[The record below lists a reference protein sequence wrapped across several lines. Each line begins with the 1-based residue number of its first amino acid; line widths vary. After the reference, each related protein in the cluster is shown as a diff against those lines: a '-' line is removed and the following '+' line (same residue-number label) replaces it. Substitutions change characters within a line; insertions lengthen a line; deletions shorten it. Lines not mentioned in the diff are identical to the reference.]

1 MTVLKMTIADLE
13 KRGAELKENFS
24 RGAITEDEFRAGMN
38 ALRFQDSQNRW
49 WMLGAQSNKW
59 YQFDGKRWLPGTPP
73 EVPVSLPL
81 AQPVPAAA
89 LAPTPAY
96 VPQYPTPVPP
106 IPQTD
111 NTPLASDAPTQ
122 YAPEPA
128 TQPLRDD
135 MSRFEPPETPESVT
149 QVVRR
154 RRSRR
159 APLPLWLYT
168 SLGAIF
174 LLIFL
179 AAVLFAVDTFVAG
192 KPITAFLGRT
202 FGTTSNAPLP
212 PPTGLPANV
221 IAMINAGDQALAQG
235 QIDTSIAQYQKAA
248 QAVPGSAIPMTRLAR
263 VYSYRGQLQDAQ
275 SRARAAAKIAPQDA
289 ETLAQLCRAL
299 TWDSQIDEG
308 VKACEA
314 AIKLDSKNVNAHAF
328 LAEAYLHRGRLADAK
343 AQALLALQL
352 GPQYAESHRAQA
364 WVLTLSGQKDQAL
377 AEWNQT
383 TLLEPTLFFRY
394 YEAADVTRVFY
405 NDAAGAIPNYLR
417 SLVLNNSYLP
427 AIINLGIA
435 YLAVNQ
441 PQNAIPQLR
450 RATTLAPNNAEV
462 IANLGLAYE
471 KSNQC
476 SQAIPYFEQA
486 LKIDA
491 NNSIAQRGL
500 NECKTGSP
508 PAPAPA
514 QPAPTVPL
522 LAPTAIPSTQ

>member
-1 MTVLKMTIADLE
+1 MTILKMTIADLE
-13 KRGAELKENFS
+13 KRGSALKKDFS
-24 RGAITEDEFRAGMN
+24 QGAINEDEFRAGMN

-59 YQFDGKRWLPGTPP
+59 YVFDGARWLPGTPP
-73 EVPVSLPL
+73 EIPVTLPL
-81 AQPVPAAA
+81 AQPQPAAA
-89 LAPTPAY
+89 PAPTPAY
-96 VPQYPTPVPP
+96 VPQYPTPAPP

-111 NTPLASDAPTQ
+111 DAPTQ
-122 YAPEPA
+122 DSAQPI
-128 TQPLRDD
+128 TQPARED
-135 MSRFEPPETPESVT
+135 MSRFAPPETPESVT

-154 RRSRR
+154 RRTRR
-159 APLPLWLYT
+159 ATLPVWFYAG
-168 SLGAIF
+168 LGAIF

-221 IAMINAGDQALAQG
+221 IAMITAGDQALGLG
-235 QIDTSIAQYQKAA
+235 QTDTAIAQYQKAA
-248 QAVPGSAIPMTRLAR
+248 QAVPGSSIPMTRLAR

-299 TWDSQIDEG
+299 TWDAQIDEG
-308 VKACEA
+308 IKACEA

-328 LAEAYLHRGRLADAK
+328 LTEAYLHRGRLADAK
-343 AQALLALQL
+343 AQATLALQL
-352 GPQYAESHRAQA
+352 GTQYAESHRAQA

-377 AEWNQT
+377 VEWNQT
-383 TLLEPTLFFRY
+383 MTLEPTLFFRY

-405 NDAAGAIPNYLR
+405 NDAASAIPNYQR
-417 SLVLNNSYLP
+417 ALVLNNSYLP

-450 RATTLAPNNAEV
+450 RATTLAPNNVEV

-486 LKIDA
+486 LKLDA
-491 NNSIAQRGL
+491 NNAIAQRGL
-500 NECKTGSP
+500 NECKAGSP

-514 QPAPTVPL
+514 PPALTVPL
-522 LAPTAIPSTQ
+522 LAPTAIPSGQ